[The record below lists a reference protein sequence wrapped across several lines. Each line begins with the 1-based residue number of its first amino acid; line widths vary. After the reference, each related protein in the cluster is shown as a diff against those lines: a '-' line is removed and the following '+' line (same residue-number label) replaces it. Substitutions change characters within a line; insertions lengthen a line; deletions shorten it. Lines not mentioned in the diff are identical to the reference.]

1 MARFRVLIIEDERDW
16 QTEIRESLLAIVRD
30 ADVKV
35 ASDSESALDL
45 LREAQELGH
54 PFDLVTTDLSL
65 AEDENKGR
73 IKGQRVLDRLAQSG
87 SRVIVISGH
96 SSPEDVRNY
105 FRRFHVE
112 DFISKGSRDFYMN
125 LQHALERVLAGSP
138 TESSESGPPAGVGLD
153 HVRLREALEDHF
165 GERDLRT
172 VCFDL
177 EIDYDDLEGEGRA
190 DRARQL
196 IIHLRR
202 HNRLAELY
210 SWIERHRPEIVL

>member
-35 ASDSESALDL
+35 ASDAESALDL

-65 AEDENKGR
+65 AEDETKGR

-125 LQHALERVLAGSP
+125 LQHALE
-138 TESSESGPPAGVGLD
+138 
-153 HVRLREALEDHF
+153 
-165 GERDLRT
+165 
-172 VCFDL
+172 
-177 EIDYDDLEGEGRA
+177 
-190 DRARQL
+190 
-196 IIHLRR
+196 
-202 HNRLAELY
+202 
-210 SWIERHRPEIVL
+210 